1 MADNENEK
9 RARALGAGLLEK
21 LTSAA
26 QKSKETKK
34 EINDARPEWVEG
46 LKAGFHSE
54 FTDFE
59 EAMERGKT
67 VPDPEDYKRATDDTD
82 EPPKK
87 TQLFERDLE
96 KNLAKAREKA
106 QKAKENM
113 GGDYKDFES
122 FREAKISQKIKTIH
136 ETMDKRGTDT
146 ITAKILGYD
155 VRILRVPNEKADPK
169 DITVSC
175 NGRPVSVRWPLG
187 EGEVSFSGDRP
198 EISHDLIKKAASEM
212 ADTGRTQWST
222 DTKAGDHVEV
232 SMKAMCGRVPV
243 MVSDK
248 LKGDET
254 LHIEGGYRVN
264 LETVKEAASEMAD
277 TGRTQWSTDTKAG
290 DHVEVSMKAMCGRV
304 PVMVSDKLKGD
315 ETLHIK
321 AGPRVSSDIF
331 DRAYNEMK
339 RNGTY
344 NYTDTMPNG
353 RVVDCGIHVKINGQN
368 ADIEGWG
375 SGSGNNTVD
384 KKLFEHALLQMKE
397 KGTQRWSITMDD
409 GTTININ
416 LFVQVD
422 GDKRAAIDYG
432 RTGNTVEDE
441 QERILVSK
449 DAMAEATENLIAGSG
464 ATRKYTID
472 TKDGTPIEF
481 TLNTKVNGRDA
492 VPEEHSSGDT
502 AWKEAERILVSKDT
516 MAEATE
522 NLIAGSGSPRKWGK
536 DIAEGKSIE
545 YTMGAK
551 VNGYDAIPER
561 AFGDDMLREE
571 RGKIMIGKGVLEKAV
586 RQMDAE
592 GSTTGKLVMPDG
604 RELKFKRPA
613 KSFEFGDKGTKES
626 VDLKMFVNGS
636 EIRAKDFRE
645 ALAEVSGVN
654 SNKWFDMGAETG
666 SMTKKQTA
674 IQVPRTVVSSGIS
687 LLPRSIAAANRNTE
701 MNSALAGRLL
711 GMLFQQL
718 SRTTGVR

>member
-198 EISHDLIKKAASEM
+198 EISHDLIKK
-212 ADTGRTQWST
+212 
-222 DTKAGDHVEV
+222 
-232 SMKAMCGRVPV
+232 
-243 MVSDK
+243 
-248 LKGDET
+248 
-254 LHIEGGYRVN
+254 
-264 LETVKEAASEMAD
+264 AASEMAD

>member
-46 LKAGFHSE
+46 LKAGLHSE

-155 VRILRVPNEKADPK
+155 VRILRVPDEKADPK

-198 EISHDLIKKAASEM
+198 EISHDLIKK
-212 ADTGRTQWST
+212 
-222 DTKAGDHVEV
+222 
-232 SMKAMCGRVPV
+232 
-243 MVSDK
+243 
-248 LKGDET
+248 
-254 LHIEGGYRVN
+254 
-264 LETVKEAASEMAD
+264 AASEMAD

-384 KKLFEHALLQMKE
+384 KQLFEHALLQMKE
-397 KGTQRWSITMDD
+397 KGTQRWSTTMDD

-449 DAMAEATENLIAGSG
+449 DA
-464 ATRKYTID
+464 
-472 TKDGTPIEF
+472 
-481 TLNTKVNGRDA
+481 
-492 VPEEHSSGDT
+492 
-502 AWKEAERILVSKDT
+502 

-586 RQMDAE
+586 RQMDTE

-613 KSFEFGDKGTKES
+613 KSFEFGDEGTKES